1 MTKNSNIKTVRAVI
15 VYDLCFPH
23 TVKSITEVSDLLS
36 EHAGRMTFP
45 DSVIVNQIL
54 SEVVLKETRGATGPL
69 EDIVFRGSRGKNKP
83 RRLLNDA

>member
-1 MTKNSNIKTVRAVI
+1 MRAVI